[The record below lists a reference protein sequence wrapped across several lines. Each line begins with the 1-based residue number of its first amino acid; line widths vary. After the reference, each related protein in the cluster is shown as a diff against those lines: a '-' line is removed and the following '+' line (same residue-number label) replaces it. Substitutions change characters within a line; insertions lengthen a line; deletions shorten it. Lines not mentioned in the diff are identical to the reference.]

1 MLTPGDARRLS
12 RPITP
17 CNARGGHRGL
27 TQGEAQQA
35 QADMRAGLA
44 GGLTALG
51 LIFACKGGAAVL
63 RLIMWLQS

>member
-17 CNARGGHRGL
+17 WNARGGVHGL
-27 TQGEAQQA
+27 TPGEAQQA
-35 QADMRAGLA
+35 QGDMRAGLA
-44 GGLTALG
+44 GGLTA
-51 LIFACKGGAAVL
+51 IAIIIACKGGAAVL